1 MEDRFNTPTT
11 NVIEL
16 EAMGHRL
23 RVTQDPN
30 SKHVGTT
37 VWDSSIVVLK
47 YLERHSNKG
56 EFSRAKLKG
65 KRAIELGAGCGLAG
79 LGELAWE
86 EPWSNTGEFSRAKL
100 KGKRAIELGA
110 GCGLAGL
117 GVSSHGRSRG
127 DVWRHSNKG
136 EFSRAKLKG
145 KRAIE
150 LGAGCGLASLGEL
163 AWEESNKGEFS
174 RAKLNGK
181 RAIELGLA
189 GLDELA
195 WEEPWRHSNKGEFS
209 RAKLKGKRAIELG
222 AGCGLASL
230 GFALLG
236 CDVVLT
242 DEALVLPLLFRNV
255 TRLQSQA
262 AMDAAADS
270 FLGSVGSVEVAEL
283 WWGNAHHI
291 AQVGPPFDT
300 IVATDVVYIEDSVPA
315 LLATMLALSHP
326 RTPILYYLPATSLP
340 LFCSPFVILSPPTS
354 PFAPSR
360 PLSSSR
366 ALLFFL
372 CTRVRMKHVCLLP
385 CLHSCIHSA
394 CLLVCF
400 LPSLLACVRACVQLG
415 YEFRSATVHDRL
427 HAYAKQMFDVKKVP
441 ATKVSFDL

>member
-79 LGELAWE
+79 LG
-86 EPWSNTGEFSRAKL
+86 
-100 KGKRAIELGA
+100 
-110 GCGLAGL
+110 
-117 GVSSHGRSRG
+117 
-127 DVWRHSNKG
+127 
-136 EFSRAKLKG
+136 
-145 KRAIE
+145 
-150 LGAGCGLASLGEL
+150 
-163 AWEESNKGEFS
+163 
-174 RAKLNGK
+174 
-181 RAIELGLA
+181 
-189 GLDELA
+189 
-195 WEEPWRHSNKGEFS
+195 
-209 RAKLKGKRAIELG
+209 
-222 AGCGLASL
+222 
-230 GFALLG
+230 FALLG

-291 AQVGPPFDT
+291 AQAGPPFDA
-300 IVATDVVYIEDSVPA
+300 IVATDVVYVEDSVPA

-326 RTPILYYLPATSLP
+326 RTPIL
-340 LFCSPFVILSPPTS
+340 
-354 PFAPSR
+354 
-360 PLSSSR
+360 
-366 ALLFFL
+366 
-372 CTRVRMKHVCLLP
+372 
-385 CLHSCIHSA
+385 
-394 CLLVCF
+394 
-400 LPSLLACVRACVQLG
+400 LG

-441 ATKVSFDL
+441 ATKLHAEYQHPSIDVFIMKRKAAPTLPPEVRTILEEVQFMMTNQGLPCVHITSLLDSTAKPGESPSKQHPEQGDKEEVPEEVVGKRDSSQEETTEEEDEEGRNGGGESEGDGVFARPSVDEFFPSPCGQDDQIFARKVHQETLARRGESEGGALPSSQENGSEEWEERRSGAMAARLLADVKVPSGSSG